1 MNVYAT
7 LFYTSKD
14 KDYQKNLYS
23 FLNNYKKI
31 GIKDVFLYTDE
42 CLPDEFEWLYK
53 DFFQKHRR
61 GYGYWAWKPLIIY
74 DSMKKVNDGDFILYH
89 DVGRSCYNFDINY
102 EIHPLVKDIKENYA
116 GIGVAKGPFKHKEF
130 CKRDAFYYMGCDE
143 KACWDLNQLSATWSF
158 WEKAELPKKILMD
171 WLKWCF
177 HEKEI
182 ITDLPNKCGLP
193 NLPEFKDN
201 RHDQTILTNLI
212 YLYGKNNPKIKPLEP
227 IGWEKPMDNCLKKYY
242 HVDPDSVLFVIKSCE
257 KYESRIDAIRSTW
270 LKDND
275 NYIVFS
281 DHENESKKI
290 IKVTDKKE
298 YVELEDKT
306 IAIFNYLK
314 SNKILR
320 NKYRWIFFCD
330 DDTYVN
336 LNSLR
341 QIIKENNKSIKQ
353 AFGFVWDCF
362 KDKEN
367 YLCNTL
373 DFDKST
379 RWFDGGAG
387 ILFSSKDLDNLNIQ
401 KHNTPFDDLS
411 LSLNFKNSGINLIH
425 DKRFHFHAG
434 IDNKSLFNEK
444 NKLSEQISFHAKNK
458 KADILNLM
466 NKIKDAVEIKKPS
479 LVIGFFQNYN
489 FDKLKPWINS
499 LNSCGFKGD
508 KVLIGADISDDL
520 VNKINNSG
528 VKCFRVT
535 NLHRKPNI
543 QRFKH
548 IENFLNY
555 FGSNYEYVIT
565 TDVADVIF
573 QKNPEEWIKNNIKD
587 KKIIASGEAI
597 KFKHEWWNRMALE
610 RIYNMDIVEEF
621 DDYEALNCG
630 VLAGKVDSIL
640 SISKEIYDST
650 INLDHKFDIPDQPA
664 YNFIIRKDL
673 SKDTLFT
680 SLDDG
685 WSTNLNVIK
694 SDLVTPNIKEH
705 LLNKEPFIDSDNII
719 RNSKNEII
727 YIIHQYNRSQELNK
741 IILEKYGN

>member
-23 FLNNYKKI
+23 FLNNYKNI

-42 CLPDEFEWLYK
+42 CLPNEFEWLYK
-53 DFFQKHRR
+53 DFFKKHRR

-74 DSMKKVNDGDFILYH
+74 DSMKKINDGDFILYH
-89 DVGRSCYNFDINY
+89 DVGRSCYNFDIHYN
-102 EIHPLVKDIKENYA
+102 IAPLVKDIKENYE
-116 GIGVAKGPFKHKEF
+116 GIGIARGPFRHKQY

-143 KACWDLNQLSATWSF
+143 KTCWDLPQLSATWNF
-158 WEKAELPKKILMD
+158 WEKAELPKKFIID
-171 WLKWCF
+171 WIKWSF

-193 NLPEFKDN
+193 NLPEFDDH
-201 RHDQTILTNLI
+201 RHDQALLTNLM
-212 YLYGKNNPKIKPLEP
+212 YLYNKNNLKIKPLMP
-227 IGWEKPMDNCLKKYY
+227 HGWEKPMDNCLRKYY

-257 KYESRIDAIRSTW
+257 KYESRIDALRSTW
-270 LKDND
+270 LKDKN
-275 NYIVFS
+275 NYIVCS
-281 DHENESKKI
+281 DHENKLKNI

-306 IAIFNYLK
+306 IGIFNYLK
-314 SNKILR
+314 SNKILT

-341 QIIKENNKSIKQ
+341 QIIKENNRSIKQ

-508 KVLIGADISDDL
+508 KVLIGSDISDDL

-587 KKIIASGEAI
+587 KKIIASEESI
-597 KFKHEWWNRMALE
+597 KFKHEWWNTMAFE
-610 RIYNMDIVEEF
+610 NTYNKEIYKKIEE
-621 DDYEALNCG
+621 EEILNSG
-630 VLAGKVDSIL
+630 IIAGETQEVLKL
-640 SISKEIYDST
+640 SKEIYDT
-650 INLDHKFDIPDQPA
+650 TVDLDKKFDIPDQPA
-664 YNFIIRKDL
+664 LNLIIREKFNNI
-673 SKDTLFT
+673 TLFAD
-680 SLDDG
+680 LDIE
-685 WSTNLNVIK
+685 WATNLC
-694 SDLVTPNIKEH
+694 VTHSPFEAHKCKPH
-705 LLNKEPFIDSDNII
+705 LLNNPPYMDEDGII
-719 RNSKNEII
+719 KNSMGKPV
-727 YIIHQYNRSQELNK
+727 YIVHQYNRNDILNK
-741 IILEKYGN
+741 RILKKYGN